1 MSSQGSLI
9 VATGSSLGA
18 GPGKPQ
24 QQQQTPQMVS
34 ADYQS
39 KAAREYNNYL
49 KEEVKVSNP
58 VHSKS
63 HQQQP

>member
-1 MSSQGSLI
+1 ML
-9 VATGSSLGA
+9 AA
-18 GPGKPQ
+18 
-24 QQQQTPQMVS
+24 

-58 VHSKS
+58 I
-63 HQQQP
+63 